1 MLKKR
6 KNIVL
11 LIVIIVCIFL
21 ISSTISYNLLYHLK
35 KEDVKGIELSQG
47 EKSVRITDE
56 QDVTQIIDTLNNQI
70 FITTIYPRQEKEGL
84 LGLRFLDSE
93 DQQIKWLTY
102 DTDTRRLYPLGGKV
116 SNKSKEVLDSII
128 KKYMK

>member
-11 LIVIIVCIFL
+11 LIVIIICIFL

-56 QDVTQIIDTLNNQI
+56 QDVTQII
-70 FITTIYPRQEKEGL
+70 
-84 LGLRFLDSE
+84 
-93 DQQIKWLTY
+93 
-102 DTDTRRLYPLGGKV
+102 V
-116 SNKSKEVLDSII
+116 
-128 KKYMK
+128 